1 MHNKETLGFFINF
14 TLLHSP
20 SDKPVSNPEGVNCTL
35 LPPGTVIHLHAL
47 TFACLQRQ
55 AFLCFPM
62 QFHTFNLKQMIAGKK
77 KKKHYHLGE
86 ASGVYRKKERVYGQ
100 IHLPLLQSISHL
112 KKYTITRQERAKI
125 YGLETSPLTSIHQ
138 AFLAPSLPEWLF
150 LTVTMI
156 YCLSLLFYKYISFI

>member
-1 MHNKETLGFFINF
+1 MHNKEMPEFFLKFYPISFSF
-14 TLLHSP
+14 TQT
-20 SDKPVSNPEGVNCTL
+20 VTNPEGVNCTL

-47 TFACLQRQ
+47 IFAWLQRQ
-55 AFLCFPM
+55 AFLCFSM
-62 QFHTFNLKQMIAGKK
+62 QFHAFNLKQMIAGKK
-77 KKKHYHLGE
+77 ALSPWRGIRSIKKK
-86 ASGVYRKKERVYGQ
+86 KKERVYGQ

-125 YGLETSPLTSIHQ
+125 YGLETSTLTSIHL